1 MIRIDNITKQY
12 QSKHNTVT
20 AIHDLSLSIGE
31 RGLVFLVGRSG
42 CGKTTLLNLIG
53 GMDAVTSGEIT
64 VAGRSLSRF
73 SPKEYD
79 AYRNTFVGF
88 VFQDFNLIE
97 ELTVAEN
104 IGLALELQGRRSDH
118 AAIEQA
124 LSQVELDGMGNRYPK
139 ELSGGQKQR
148 VAIARALIKKPRIL
162 LADEPTGALD
172 ETTGRQILELLKKL
186 SRDTLVLIVSHDR
199 EFATQYGDRIIELAD
214 GKLISDTG
222 DTKAAA
228 VTPAPTVKSRLSF
241 ATCLKLAWR
250 YLKSR
255 KLRVAVVALLSVAA
269 LLMVGVTDLISA
281 YDKQTAIISSLYEN
295 QTPYATLL
303 KEKNINTA
311 WYGNGFKLTDADIQ
325 ALTEQTGQSTKGVY
339 IPSFTDLSIEKNYG
353 STRVMNEHYGE
364 YVPTL
369 SGFVEFSEQ
378 DMTDFGFA
386 MMAGRLPEKEYEL
399 VVSDYVYQSFL
410 HAGYRSFTGPY
421 ITVQDISQP
430 NQPIIADLT
439 WEEYLADPEQYAGI
453 PNYMMSVNL
462 DASSTTMTIAA
473 VNAPEDLIG
482 KTVFI
487 DYRNYTITGIIDTGF
502 DESRYTDLT
511 AADFDSLRA
520 NVLEYER
527 QYGLACA
534 AFVAPGM
541 IATLEDYHPDVVT
554 VPGLTFTCEN
564 EYIIHQT
571 STIGRFSSVDWNALQ
586 ISWIGDKLILT
597 DDNQLVDIKG
607 EPHTDIKENE
617 IIVCMSHTYRDG
629 YHSAS
634 PDQRPV
640 NLEMTA
646 TYDDE
651 HNRILGSGY
660 TQIGKINAQATLKS
674 YLYPIGSCILVSDDL
689 FEDLT
694 EEREGRYAYAVSAL
708 PKERSAIAAFAQTVA
723 TDSNDTRYAL
733 QSGVTYEIAALD
745 EVFLSLA
752 NIFRYVGIGL
762 ALFAFAMLWHF
773 TGDGIHRRRRPIGI
787 MRAMGAGGWDVGGIF
802 FTESLVL
809 ALFSAVIACLLLTA
823 TAGVGNWLIKQE
835 FGILTS
841 LLSISIRQ
849 IGIITLL
856 ALAVSALASL
866 IPIARLAARKP
877 IDVIRG

>member
-104 IGLALELQGRRSDH
+104 IGFALELQGKKPS
-118 AAIEQA
+118 AAEIEQA

-148 VAIARALIKKPRIL
+148 IAIARALIKKPRIL

-186 SRDTLVLIVSHDR
+186 SHDTLVLIVSHDR

-222 DTKAAA
+222 DTEAAE

-269 LLMVGVTDLISA
+269 LLMVSVTDLISA

-295 QTPYATLL
+295 QTPYVTLL
-303 KEKNINTA
+303 KEKNIHDT
-311 WYGNGFKLTDADIQ
+311 WYGDGFQFTDADIQ
-325 ALTEQTGQSTKGVY
+325 SLAQRTNTVVKGVY
-339 IPSFTDLSIEKNYG
+339 TPPFASMELSQNYG
-353 STRVMNEHYGE
+353 STLVMNEHYGE
-364 YVPTL
+364 YVPAL
-369 SGFVEFSEQ
+369 SGFVEFSPEEL
-378 DMTDFGFA
+378 DAFGFTLL
-386 MMAGRLPEKEYEL
+386 AGNLPTGNSNEIAIT
-399 VVSDYVYQSFL
+399 DYAYQSFIRTGYCHYTGPTL
-410 HAGYRSFTGPY
+410 DLLSEKNEKIASVIWDEFLQDPAGYSIGHNVADFSLNSR
-421 ITVQDISQP
+421 TVS
-430 NQPIIADLT
+430 
-439 WEEYLADPEQYAGI
+439 
-453 PNYMMSVNL
+453 
-462 DASSTTMTIAA
+462 A
-473 VNAPEDLIG
+473 VNTPEDLIG
-482 KTVFI
+482 KSIFI
-487 DYRNYTITGIIDTGF
+487 DSRNYTITGIIDTGF
-502 DESRYTDLT
+502 DESRYADLT
-511 AADFDSLRA
+511 ADDFNSLLA
-520 NVLEYER
+520 NELEYER
-527 QYGLACA
+527 TLGLACA
-534 AFVAPGM
+534 AFVAPGK
-541 IATLEDYHPDVVT
+541 IADIASHNPRVVT
-554 VPGLTFTCEN
+554 IPGMTLTFEN
-564 EYIIHQT
+564 QYIRST
-571 STIGRFSSVDWNALQ
+571 ASTIARYSDVDRELLGIFWPGYGDVLETDENGVPTKLSEGEMLTHLANNQ
-586 ISWIGDKLILT
+586 IIAVLCTEQLMYTTLSGAPIPVAEKNSNLNMTLSYTDERTRLLGAGYEVITCSGSKYHSLIYPIQST
-597 DDNQLVDIKG
+597 
-607 EPHTDIKENE
+607 
-617 IIVCMSHTYRDG
+617 IIVPDALFDTISQGRDG
-629 YHSAS
+629 
-634 PDQRPV
+634 Q
-640 NLEMTA
+640 
-646 TYDDE
+646 
-651 HNRILGSGY
+651 Y
-660 TQIGKINAQATLKS
+660 T
-674 YLYPIGSCILVSDDL
+674 
-689 FEDLT
+689 
-694 EEREGRYAYAVSAL
+694 YAVSTL
-708 PKERSAIAAFAQTVA
+708 PQERADISAFTQMVA
-723 TDSNDTRYAL
+723 TDNNNTHYTL

-802 FTESLVL
+802 FTESLML
-809 ALFSAVIACLLLTA
+809 ALFSAALACLLLTA

-849 IGIITLL
+849 IGFITLL

>member
-53 GMDAVTSGEIT
+53 GMDEVTSGEIT

-104 IGLALELQGRRSDH
+104 IGFALELQGQKPS
-118 AAIEQA
+118 AAEIEEV
-124 LSQVELDGMGNRYPK
+124 LTQVEMEGLGDRYPK

-148 VAIARALIKKPRIL
+148 IAIARALIKKPRLL

-186 SRDTLVLIVSHDR
+186 SHDTLVLIVSHDR

-222 DTKAAA
+222 HTEAAES
-228 VTPAPTVKSRLSF
+228 TPAPTIKSRLSF

-281 YDKQTAIISSLYEN
+281 YDKQTATISSLYEN
-295 QTPYATLL
+295 QTPYVTLL
-303 KEKNINTA
+303 KEKNINAA

-325 ALTEQTGQSTKGVY
+325 ALTEQTGQPTKGVY
-339 IPSFTDLSIEKNYG
+339 IPAFTDLSIEKNYG

-364 YVPTL
+364 YVPAL

-378 DMTDFGFA
+378 DMTDFGFT
-386 MMAGRLPEKEYEL
+386 MMAGHLPEKEYEL

-410 HAGYRSFTGPY
+410 HAGYRSFTGPH

-439 WEEYLADPEQYAGI
+439 WEEYLADPEQYAGN
-453 PNYMMSVNL
+453 PNYMMGTKL
-462 DASSTTMTIAA
+462 DSSSTTMTIAA
-473 VNAPEDLIG
+473 VNAPEDLLG

-541 IATLEDYHPDVVT
+541 IATLEGYHPSVVT

-564 EYIIHQT
+564 EYIIQQT
-571 STIGRFSSVDWNALQ
+571 STIGRFSSVDLDRLQ
-586 ISWIGDKLILT
+586 VSWLGDKLVVT
-597 DDNQLVDIKG
+597 DTNEIIDIKG
-607 EPHTDIKENE
+607 EAHTDIKENE
-617 IIVCMSHTYRDG
+617 IIVCMSHIYRDG

-634 PDQRPV
+634 PDQRSVPMK
-640 NLEMTA
+640 MTA
-646 TYDDE
+646 TYADE
-651 HNRILGSGY
+651 HTRILGSGY
-660 TQIGKINAQATLKS
+660 TQIGRINEQGPLKN
-674 YLYPIGSCILVSDDL
+674 YLYPIGSFILVSDDL

-694 EEREGRYAYAVSAL
+694 EGREGRYAYGVSTL
-708 PKERSAIAAFAQTVA
+708 PQDRADIIAFTKTIAE
-723 TDSNDTRYAL
+723 DDDDIRYTL

-773 TGDGIHRRRRPIGI
+773 TGEGIHRRRRPIGI

-802 FTESLVL
+802 FTESLML
-809 ALFSAVIACLLLTA
+809 ALLSATIACLLLTV
-823 TAGVGNWLIKQE
+823 TAGIGNRLIKQE

-841 LLSISIRQ
+841 LLSVDIRQ
-849 IGIITLL
+849 IGIIVLL
-856 ALAVSALASL
+856 SLAVSTLASL
-866 IPIARLAARKP
+866 IPISRLAAQKP
-877 IDVIRG
+877 IDVIKG